1 MWNRSSKKSSKKK
14 SEQDTSPQVEG
25 FASAQE
31 AYDCALNLLSYRDF
45 SKQRMQ
51 ERLRLKGADA
61 AQAAEAVAKLED
73 YNLIND
79 ERYASRVYEGW
90 LNKRC
95 YGRQHLAAELAK
107 RGLGPELSQEILA
120 RFTPELED
128 QHAANAAALFK
139 QRYQSKLAQAQ
150 REDLNAQERMLAQRK
165 IYAAAGRFLASR
177 GFSARYMQILW
188 EKLEV
193 NTDI

>member
-1 MWNRSSKKSSKKK
+1 MMWNRSSKKSSKEKF
-14 SEQDTSPQVEG
+14 T
-25 FASAQE
+25 SAQQ

-45 SKQRMQ
+45 SKQKMQ
-51 ERLRLKGADA
+51 ERLQQKGADEE
-61 AQAAEAVAKLED
+61 QAEEAIEKLQE
-73 YNLIND
+73 YGLIND
-79 ERYASRVYEGW
+79 ERYANRVYEGW

-107 RGLGPELSQEILA
+107 RGIDSELSQEIMA
-120 RFTPELED
+120 RFTPELEAE
-128 QHAANAAALFK
+128 HAACAAELFK
-139 QRYQSKLAQAQ
+139 QRNQAKLAQAQ
-150 REDLNAQERMLAQRK
+150 REELSAQERMLAQRK

-177 GFSARYMQILW
+177 GFSARYMQVLW